1 MTCCLLVSVRIIRAE
16 MEKVGDTGDISLLI
30 FSVRAMITSQH
41 QWGQYDSDRHQLD
54 EHWCYE
60 HQFYEHH
67 ICSTCANSEC
77 LSQHHCRQYNVD
89 HLISTGASYESQ
101 FDQLQ

>member
-1 MTCCLLVSVRIIRAE
+1 
-16 MEKVGDTGDISLLI
+16 
-30 FSVRAMITSQH
+30 MITSQH
-41 QWGQYDSDRHQLD
+41 QWGQYDSNKHQLD
-54 EHWCYE
+54 
-60 HQFYEHH
+60 EHH

-101 FDQLQ
+101 FDQHQ